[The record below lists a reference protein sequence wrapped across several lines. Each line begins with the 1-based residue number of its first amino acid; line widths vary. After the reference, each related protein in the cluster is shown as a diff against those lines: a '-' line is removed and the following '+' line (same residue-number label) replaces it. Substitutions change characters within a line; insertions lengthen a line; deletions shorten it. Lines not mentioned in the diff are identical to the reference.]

1 MFLDNNKIRNR
12 FQASRE
18 TLITLF
24 TGALSLM
31 FTQQLVTYLNEK
43 LKEWN
48 IFGVDSQVFALIFTG
63 VALVVMVWFGLV
75 KHPHKT

>member
-31 FTQQLVTYLNEK
+31 FTQQFVTYLNEK